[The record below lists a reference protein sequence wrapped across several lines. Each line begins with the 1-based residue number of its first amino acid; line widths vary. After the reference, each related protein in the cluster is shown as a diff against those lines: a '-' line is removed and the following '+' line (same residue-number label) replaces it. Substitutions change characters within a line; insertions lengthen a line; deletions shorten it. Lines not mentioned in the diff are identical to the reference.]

1 MRKCVRQRGDV
12 HVAQTGTLNAP
23 DALEVPPA
31 PLLSGRTK
39 WTLVSLSLTA
49 AGLGFFAAWFALASL
64 PEITP
69 LNAVLAILFLLCAVG
84 GAGVAFM
91 GIVRGE
97 GPTALLALVVSL
109 IAAVA
114 VSPFL
119 FLMVLV
125 FALSD

>member
-1 MRKCVRQRGDV
+1 
-12 HVAQTGTLNAP
+12 VAQTGTLNAP